1 MRPSGSTSILTSHFA
16 FPFTVTTKTRVLGVL
31 VVMEST
37 RRLRKPAKPAF
48 SAAAAGAGTRARKA
62 RSKWTG
68 ISADGMGRCASA
80 PTSQRAC
87 LPAGVLGKLT
97 DGVPSDGRTKAAEGV
112 PAVAVP
118 VPTPTVPTP
127 TAQAL
132 TSANAVNQPPAGR
145 RLA

>member
-1 MRPSGSTSILTSHFA
+1 
-16 FPFTVTTKTRVLGVL
+16 
-31 VVMEST
+31 
-37 RRLRKPAKPAF
+37 
-48 SAAAAGAGTRARKA
+48 
-62 RSKWTG
+62 
-68 ISADGMGRCASA
+68 
-80 PTSQRAC
+80 
-87 LPAGVLGKLT
+87 VLGKLT